1 MDLGVAWGGN
11 ANVRAFVDDMAVDE
25 FDFGAAPLEHVLAHG
40 GTLQLAAP
48 AARRFLDEDGVDLL
62 QRCGI
67 AVTGQNQLRRIKL
80 ADLFEFIAEG
90 LADPHRLA
98 ADLDGEMAD
107 VLVLIDFAARTAGGR
122 RTPP

>member
-48 AARRFLDEDGVDLL
+48 AARRFLDEDGIDLL
-62 QRCGI
+62 ERAAL
-67 AVTGQNQLRRIKL
+67 AVTRQNQLRGIKL
-80 ADLFEFIAEG
+80 ADLFELIAQR
-90 LADPHRLA
+90 LADPHRFT

-107 VLVLIDFAARTAGGR
+107 VLVL
-122 RTPP
+122 